1 MEGAPILHL
10 RATSEP
16 LTAWEGFGAERM
28 WRKGK
33 RKAAHWPP
41 SLPLCLQP
49 RFPSSRASN
58 FSAHHS
64 QLSRA
69 YDTTPTSVSP
79 LRTAR
84 GSLFL
89 TALESFTG
97 V

>member
-10 RATSEP
+10 RSEP

-28 WRKGK
+28 WRKSK

-49 RFPSSRASN
+49 RFPSSRASI

-69 YDTTPTSVSP
+69 YDTTPTSVSL